1 MASSVP
7 LAVVRSTTSS
17 VVQACELEVRHVFGL
32 KVLALAAV
40 LVLAFAAGYASAQ
53 NPTLKTVMHDKL
65 VNAQQLLGAVVTADY
80 AAIDRGTNALSRI
93 SETEIATWRVGAS
106 PEYRKQAMSFVR
118 SVQGLRDA
126 AAKHDI
132 EAVLAEY
139 TALVSSCTRCHAH
152 VRSLRT
158 VSFEASLSARRRS

>member
-1 MASSVP
+1 MSF
-7 LAVVRSTTSS
+7 R
-17 VVQACELEVRHVFGL
+17 L
-32 KVLALAAV
+32 KVLAIAAII
-40 LVLAFAAGYASAQ
+40 VLAFAVGYSSAQ

-65 VNAQQLLGAVVTADY
+65 MNAQGLLKAVVTADY

-93 SETEIATWRVGAS
+93 TETEIMTWQVGAS
-106 PEYRKQAMSFVR
+106 PEYRKQAMLFIR
-118 SVQGLRDA
+118 SVQGIHDA
-126 AAKHDI
+126 AANRDI

-158 VSFEASLSARRRS
+158 VSFEASLSAKRRS